1 MLQHHSGETGL
12 SVCEGFE
19 EEEEAEAL
27 AAEERQGR
35 KEGGFKDAVCDTLVE
50 LNGDQDAETGFVCLL
65 SPITAK
71 LKFAAQV

>member
-19 EEEEAEAL
+19 EEEEAE
-27 AAEERQGR
+27 ERQGR
-35 KEGGFKDAVCDTLVE
+35 KEGGFKDAVCDILVE